1 MSKPP
6 PRAIERRFIF
16 DEVADLYE
24 RARPGYPDQL
34 IDDVVTLSGIEPTG
48 RILEI
53 GAGTG
58 KATAAFASRGF
69 EMVCLE
75 PGAAMASFA
84 RAKVAAFPRVRV
96 LSSTFEDWPLEA
108 GAFDLII
115 SAQAFHWIAPDVRFV
130 KSAAALRNGGALAIF
145 GNSVL
150 CKRSPLRD
158 ALDDA
163 YQRHAPELGRTPLAS
178 WHADA
183 ESVMKSFDDS
193 GRFQPVRW
201 LKYPWS
207 IEYTTETYLGL
218 LQTHSDHQILPPDEL
233 EPLLTAVGH
242 AIDAHGGTIDIPYE
256 THLYVGSTQTP

>member
-1 MSKPP
+1 LSKPP
-6 PRAIERRFIF
+6 PGAREQRFIF
-16 DEVADLYE
+16 DEVAALYE
-24 RARPGYPDQL
+24 RARPGYPNQL

-58 KATAAFASRGF
+58 KATVPFASRGF

-75 PGAAMASFA
+75 PGAVMAGFA
-84 RAKVAAFPRVRV
+84 RAKVSAFPCVRV
-96 LSSTFEDWPLEA
+96 FSSTFEDWPLET

-115 SAQAFHWIAPDVRFV
+115 SAQAFHWVAPDVRFV
-130 KSAAALRNGGALAIF
+130 KSAAALRHGGALAIF

-150 CKRSPLRD
+150 RRPSPLRD
-158 ALDDA
+158 ALDAA

-178 WHADA
+178 WYADA
-183 ESVMKSFDDS
+183 ESVMKSFDES

-207 IEYTTETYLGL
+207 IEYTTEAYVGL
-218 LQTHSDHQILPPDEL
+218 LQTHSDHQVLAPGRL
-233 EPLLTAVGH
+233 GPLLAAVGQVLK
-242 AIDAHGGTIDIPYE
+242 AHGGTINIAYE
-256 THLYVGSTQTP
+256 THLYVARRKP

>member
-1 MSKPP
+1 LSQPP
-6 PRAIERRFIF
+6 SGARERRFIF
-16 DEVADLYE
+16 NEVADLYE

-34 IDDVVTLSGIEPTG
+34 IDDVVTLSGIAPTG

-58 KATAAFASRGF
+58 KATEAFAPCGF

-75 PGAAMASFA
+75 PGVAMASFL
-84 RAKVAAFPRVRV
+84 RAKVSAFPRVRV

-108 GAFDLII
+108 GAFDLVI
-115 SAQAFHWIAPDVRFV
+115 SAQAFHWVAPEVRFI
-130 KSAAALRNGGALAIF
+130 KSAAVLSNGGTLAIF

-150 CKRSPLRD
+150 CKGSPLRD

-183 ESVMKSFDDS
+183 RSVIKSFDDS
-193 GRFQPVRW
+193 GRFQAVRW

-207 IEYTTETYLGL
+207 IEYTTEAYLVL
-218 LQTHSDHQILPPDEL
+218 LQTHSDHQILPPDRL
-233 EPLLTAVGH
+233 EPLLTAVGQV
-242 AIDAHGGTIDIPYE
+242 IEEHGGTINIPYE
-256 THLYVGSTQTP
+256 THLYVARRKP